1 MQLVKAQR
9 DALLKPLAVVA
20 GIVERRHTLPI
31 LANILIRK
39 EGPRVSFVSTDIEV
53 QIKTH
58 ADIGSG
64 NENFATTV
72 GARKLLDILRALPE
86 SGEVTLSHAARK
98 MTVQSGKS
106 RFNLQTL
113 AAEEFPSVAQ
123 PEHYAVTLSL
133 PQKTLKHLIAM
144 VHFSM
149 AQQDIR
155 YYLNGLLLVVDGK
168 QVIAVATDGHRLAY
182 CSAETEAGDAATA
195 DGRERQEVIIP
206 RKSVLELQ
214 RLLGDGDEPVT
225 ISLAPN
231 QVRFTFDAIEIV
243 SKLVEGKFPDYQ
255 RVIPSGYT
263 KSFSIAREDWLRA
276 LQRVAILTSDK
287 FKGVRFVFFE
297 DALKISS
304 TNADQEDAQDEI
316 EIAYPHAALDI
327 GFNVSYLLDVL
338 NNLKNEQV
346 QVSVGDAK
354 SSALITVPHNSDG
367 KSQNNDGNS
376 QSSDFKYVLM
386 PMRI

>member
-1 MQLVKAQR
+1 MQLIKAPR
-9 DALLKPLAVVA
+9 DALLKPLAVVS

-39 EGPRVSFVSTDIEV
+39 EGERVSFVSTDIEV
-53 QIKTH
+53 QIRTH
-58 ADIGSG
+58 ADIGVG
-64 NENFATTV
+64 PENAATTV
-72 GARKLLDILRALPE
+72 AARKLLDILRALPE
-86 SGEVTLSHAARK
+86 SGEVTLSMTAKK

-113 AAEEFPSVAQ
+113 AAEDFPTVSQ
-123 PEHYAVTLSL
+123 PETYLANFTL
-133 PQKTLKHLIAM
+133 PQKTLKHLIGM

-182 CSAETEAGDAATA
+182 CAVETEGLN
-195 DGRERQEVIIP
+195 GSGERYEVIVP
-206 RKSVLELQ
+206 RKSILELQ
-214 RLLGDGDEPVT
+214 RLLGDGDELVT
-225 ISLAPN
+225 IAIAPN
-231 QVRFTFDAIEIV
+231 QVKFTFDSIELI

-255 RVIPSGYT
+255 RVIPQGYS
-263 KSFSIAREDWLRA
+263 KSFDIARDDWLRA

-287 FKGVRFVFFE
+287 FKGVRFVLSE
-297 DALKISS
+297 DAVKISS

-316 EIAYPHAALDI
+316 EIAFPHGSLDI

-338 NNLKNEQV
+338 NNLKTEQV
-346 QVSVGDAK
+346 TVSVGDSN
-354 SSALITVPHNSDG
+354 SSALITLPGEDA
-367 KSQNNDGNS
+367 
-376 QSSDFKYVLM
+376 FKYVVM